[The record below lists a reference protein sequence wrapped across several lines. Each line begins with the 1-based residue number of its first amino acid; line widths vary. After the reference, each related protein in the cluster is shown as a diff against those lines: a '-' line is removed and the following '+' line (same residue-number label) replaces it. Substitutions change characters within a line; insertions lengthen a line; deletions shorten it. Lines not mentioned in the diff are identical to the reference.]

1 MSYAFRQK
9 RKALA
14 RIRREKEASLKS
26 VARPAKKSNITN
38 PSKII
43 SMMAKKEKQQY
54 WDYIRENHEKFGGP
68 AIRRV
73 EMAAIVAFLD
83 QRKAKRRAVRA

>member
-54 WDYIRENHEKFGGP
+54 WDYIQRESRE
-68 AIRRV
+68 
-73 EMAAIVAFLD
+73 
-83 QRKAKRRAVRA
+83 VRWSCNQKGRDGRDCSLP